1 MGVFHIKYETPT
13 RISDDIKNTHTQH
26 VIMSN
31 ETLVADTE
39 RHTLNSNFNKLDSAS
54 VFGRHAR
61 FTKQISSQIY
71 LVRLSH
77 LPNTL
82 TLSSCL
88 ALSVESNAVQ
98 VQTLQ
103 N

>member
-1 MGVFHIKYETPT
+1 MFHIEYETPT
-13 RISDDIKNTHTQH
+13 CISNDIKNTHTQH

-39 RHTLNSNFNKLDSAS
+39 RHILNSNFNKLDSAS
-54 VFGRHAR
+54 VPGRHAR
-61 FTKQISSQIY
+61 FTKQISSQMH

-88 ALSVESNAVQ
+88 TLSVESNETQ

-103 N
+103 S